1 VVKKG
6 ADGGFL
12 THGVSIASLACDVL
26 SDPDANEREAKPLGS
41 SQVGLLLVAALS
53 MRATV
58 GRKVN
63 RRRRIDGAG
72 F

>member
-1 VVKKG
+1 VG
-6 ADGGFL
+6 IL
-12 THGVSIASLACDVL
+12 QT
-26 SDPDANEREAKPLGS
+26 
-41 SQVGLLLVAALS
+41 QVGLLLVAALS

-58 GRKVN
+58 GRKVD